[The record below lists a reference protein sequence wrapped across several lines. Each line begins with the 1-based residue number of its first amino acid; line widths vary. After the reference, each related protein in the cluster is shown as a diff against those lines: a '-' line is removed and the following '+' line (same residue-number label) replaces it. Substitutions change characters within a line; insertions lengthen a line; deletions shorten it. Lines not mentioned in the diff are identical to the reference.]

1 MTPIYNQYSQ
11 IVYSANGCDVRDV
24 IINEKIFYRNRRFI
38 TLDRDD
44 IMNEVKRLSGRIK
57 NS

>member
-1 MTPIYNQYSQ
+1 MTPIYNPYSQ
-11 IVYSANGCDVRDV
+11 IVYSAIGRDVRDV
-24 IINEKIFYRNRRFI
+24 IINGKIFYRDRHFI
-38 TLDRDD
+38 TLDRND

>member
-11 IVYSANGCDVRDV
+11 IVYSANGRDVRDV